1 MPVRRR
7 FMPGENWVYFKV
19 YSGPMFL
26 EDLLL
31 NEIYT
36 MVNELYQHEYIS
48 KFYFVRYFDESPH
61 LRLRFYVPNSD
72 NVCVVI
78 KNAHKIMS
86 AHVETRMVS
95 KVSIDTYIR
104 ELERYGKSTIEDV
117 ETLFSI
123 DSMSVINTL
132 RLYES
137 TSQSDDR
144 WAGSLA
150 DLDHLLSQFQISP
163 QIKIQLYSSYFQF
176 YAGEHN
182 IDNLKIVLDKKY
194 RQNRRIVEEA
204 MSQGSAN
211 HILDSAQ
218 ALGAINRILSLKAT
232 GKLDVSFD
240 SILLGLAHMHF
251 NRYFR
256 SKQRQTE
263 MVVYYFLAKYYKSV
277 VSRHPQHQI

>member
-1 MPVRRR
+1 MPVTRR
-7 FMPGENWVYFKV
+7 FMPGGNWTYFKI

-31 NEIYT
+31 NEIYG
-36 MVNELYQHEYIS
+36 MVNELYQHDYIS

-72 NVCVVI
+72 YVCIVVKNV
-78 KNAHKIMS
+78 HEIMS
-86 AHVETRMVS
+86 THVEARMVS
-95 KVSIDTYIR
+95 KVSIDTYTR
-104 ELERYGKSTIEDV
+104 ELERYGRSTIEDV

-132 RLYES
+132 RQHES
-137 TSQSDDR
+137 VSQSEGR
-144 WAGSLA
+144 WAGSMA
-150 DLDHLLSQFQISP
+150 DLDHLLSLFQISP
-163 QIKIQLYSSYFQF
+163 QSKIHLYYSYFQF

-194 RQNRRIVEEA
+194 RQNRQVVEQA
-204 MSQGSAN
+204 MSQDFAN
-211 HILDSAQ
+211 HSLDSAQ
-218 ALGAINRILSLKAT
+218 SMEAINRILSLKTA

-240 SILLGLAHMHF
+240 SILIGLAHMHF

-256 SKQRQTE
+256 SKQRQNE

-277 VSRHPQHQI
+277 VSRHPQTQN